1 MSYHEQHNPITP
13 PEIRHPQETLTEHD
27 FYVTFDGRYDITAL
41 EMIADWLRKQAP
53 VNPIAITFS
62 YLAATDE
69 EPAMLEASL
78 ILGAPVDIG

>member
-1 MSYHEQHNPITP
+1 
-13 PEIRHPQETLTEHD
+13 
-27 FYVTFDGRYDITAL
+27 
-41 EMIADWLRKQAP
+41 